1 VDDIN
6 VLESFASE
14 NNVEILGNNKFM
26 PLWYTLACTKSSAG
40 NALKMAN
47 LFYESGKF
55 SAAEPDLMVDDLPQC
70 VDDEYFSDQWNLDNT
85 GQNGGTSGI
94 DIQFCDARGITSGCN
109 DIIVAIVD
117 HGIELDHP
125 DLPNMFSL
133 SYDTES
139 GTQPSQVLGS
149 HGTACAGIIGA
160 SADNGDG
167 IAGIASNCRLMSVS
181 NSMVG
186 TPNSRQRRGDGIN
199 WAWHNGA
206 DVISNSWG
214 STLQYEIID
223 DAIDSALTQGRNGL
237 GCVVLFAA
245 GNDNVNAVEYPANS
259 NSDIIAVGAM
269 SPCGQRKS
277 PSSCDGENWG
287 SNYGSTLDVVAPGIF
302 IPTTD
307 IQDTAGYNDDSG
319 TDGNYYLTFNGTSA
333 ATPHVAGVAALIL
346 SINPDL
352 TQDEVRDIIESTCTK
367 VGSYSYTTTSGR
379 NNGTWNNQTGYGLL
393 NAYAA
398 VLKASGGNISG
409 AGVVC
414 TWNSTFSLTGVTSGL
429 NIDWDCSTSL
439 LTQVGDDNGSS
450 FIVHANSSS
459 TNGQG
464 WISVKIITDCGDTI
478 TRTKTV
484 WVGSPGTFD
493 VSDWDKF
500 AINSADGGDWYVCT
514 DQAGNEFDLSYYR
527 TYSMCSNFEIK
538 ITNLNNTHTYDQFY
552 STDGVGDLDYPNL
565 QEGWYLIWVRGYNSC
580 GWGDWTDSE
589 LEFIECSLMR
599 LYFSPNPTSGETT
612 VSIGKDAT
620 AEITTSTELVFDETA
635 EWELE
640 VYDNAQNLK
649 EKKTN
654 LKGNSAKLQTAG
666 WIEGV
671 YIVRVKYKDEIL
683 TGKLIVK
690 K

>member
-1 VDDIN
+1 M
-6 VLESFASE
+6 EF
-14 NNVEILGNNKFM
+14 
-26 PLWYTLACTKSSAG
+26 WT
-40 NALKMAN
+40 
-47 LFYESGKF
+47 
-55 SAAEPDLMVDDLPQC
+55 
-70 VDDEYFSDQWNLDNT
+70 
-85 GQNGGTSGI
+85 
-94 DIQFCDARGITSGCN
+94 
-109 DIIVAIVD
+109 
-117 HGIELDHP
+117 
-125 DLPNMFSL
+125 
-133 SYDTES
+133 
-139 GTQPSQVLGS
+139 
-149 HGTACAGIIGA
+149 
-160 SADNGDG
+160 
-167 IAGIASNCRLMSVS
+167 
-181 NSMVG
+181 
-186 TPNSRQRRGDGIN
+186 
-199 WAWHNGA
+199 WHNGA

-214 STLQYEIID
+214 SAVQYQIID
-223 DAIDSALTQGRNGL
+223 DAIDSALIRGRNGL
-237 GCVVLFAA
+237 GCVVVFAA
-245 GNDNVNAVEYPANS
+245 GNENSAVNYPANS
-259 NSDIIAVGAM
+259 NPDIIAVGAM
-269 SPCGQRKS
+269 SPCGERKRS
-277 PSSCDGENWG
+277 SSNPSEVGLGVTPDPNGVSCDGEKTWG
-287 SNYGSTLDVVAPGIF
+287 SNYGNEIDLVAPGVL

-307 IQDTAGYNDDSG
+307 RQGNNGYNPGTEIHVLAGGNKISNDYNDDDY
-319 TDGNYYLTFNGTSA
+319 TVWFNGTSSA
-333 ATPHVAGVAALIL
+333 CPQVAGVAALIL
-346 SINPDL
+346 SINSNL
-352 TQDEVRDIIESTCTK
+352 TQDKVRDIIESTCTK
-367 VGSYSYTTTSGR
+367 VGSYSYSTVSGR
-379 NNGTWNNQTGYGLL
+379 NNGTWNNQMGYGLL

-409 AGVVC
+409 AGIVC
-414 TWNSTFSLTGVTSGL
+414 ASNTTFSLTGVTSGL

-514 DQAGNEFDLSYYR
+514 DQAGNELDVSYYQ
-527 TYSMCSNFEIK
+527 TYYGCTNFEVK
-538 ITNLNNTHTYDQFY
+538 ITNLNNTYTYAHFY
-552 STDGVGDLDYPNL
+552 PTYGVGSLDYPSL
-565 QEGWYLIWVRGYNSC
+565 QEGWYLIWTRGYNC
-580 GWGDWTDSE
+580 GEWGDWTESE
-589 LEFIECSLMR
+589 LEFVECSLMR
-599 LYFSPNPTSGETT
+599 LYLSPNPTKGETT

-635 EWELE
+635 EWDME

-666 WIEGV
+666 WKEGF